1 MKNIEELLI
10 EAGTYKGFRKGRI
23 GVVNNMEAIATSIA
37 VVENSGLL
45 EKLIEKEDKV
55 VELLEVLVKN
65 TTPKDPTLDE
75 PVKPKPKKIVNRK

>member
-75 PVKPKPKKIVNRK
+75 PVKPEPKKTVNRK